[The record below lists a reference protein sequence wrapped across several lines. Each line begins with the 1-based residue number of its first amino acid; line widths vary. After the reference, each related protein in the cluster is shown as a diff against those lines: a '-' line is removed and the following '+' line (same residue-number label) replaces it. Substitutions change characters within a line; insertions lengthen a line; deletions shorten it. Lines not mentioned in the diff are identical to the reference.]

1 MPQSNGCL
9 RREDIESVTVRVL
22 RPAERARPDVRL
34 IRLDGRL
41 CVLKDYGAQAPVFK
55 RILGAFLVWR
65 EAVAYRRAAGVQ
77 GVPAL
82 IGTVGRCGLITQY
95 IEAAE
100 ATSADPS
107 LFTAEFFLA
116 LQDTVEQLH
125 RKGVVHGDL
134 KKLENVLVTPDGRPA
149 LIDFTA
155 AFVTGSSPL
164 SAAVFPWIADD
175 DARAITK
182 LKLRCAPHLATED
195 EQRFLQERSAIE
207 KAFRWFRR
215 YVRYVVKRYSSPE
228 HQRAEIR
235 LK

>member
-1 MPQSNGCL
+1 MLPGNGCL
-9 RREDIESVTVRVL
+9 KREDIESVTVRVL

-41 CVLKDYGAQAPVFK
+41 CVLKDYGAKAPIFK
-55 RILGAFLVWR
+55 RLLGAFLVWR
-65 EAVAYRRAAGVQ
+65 EGVAYQRAAGVA

-82 IGTVGRCGLITQY
+82 IGTVGRCGLITEY
-95 IEAAE
+95 VESAE
-100 ATSADPS
+100 ATSADNS
-107 LFTAEFFLA
+107 FFTPEFFATLEHSI
-116 LQDTVEQLH
+116 TELH

-134 KKLENVLVTPDGRPA
+134 KKLENVLVTPDGHPA

-164 SAAVFPWIADD
+164 SAAVFPWIVDD
-175 DARAITK
+175 DMRAITK
-182 LKLRCAPHLATED
+182 LKLRCAPHLATE
-195 EQRFLQERSAIE
+195 EECRFLQERSAIE

-215 YVRYVVKRYSSPE
+215 YVRYVVKRYSTPE
-228 HQRAEIR
+228 HERAQIR

>member
-1 MPQSNGCL
+1 MPPGNGRL
-9 RREDIESVTVRVL
+9 SRGDIEAATVRVL

-41 CVLKDYGAQAPVFK
+41 CVLKDYGKDAPLFK
-55 RILGAFLVWR
+55 RILGSFLVWR
-65 EAVAYRRAAGVQ
+65 EAVAYRRAAGVP

-82 IGTVGRCGLITQY
+82 IGTVGRCGLVTEY
-95 IEAAE
+95 VEATE
-100 ATSADPS
+100 ATSADPA
-107 LFTAEFFLA
+107 LFTPEFFAA
-116 LQDTVEQLH
+116 LERTISDLH

-134 KKLENVLVTPDGRPA
+134 KKLENILVTPDGRPA

-175 DARAITK
+175 DARAIVK
-182 LKLRCAPHLATED
+182 LKLRCAPHLATE
-195 EQRFLQERSAIE
+195 EECRFLQERSAIE
-207 KAFRWFRR
+207 RAFRWSRR
-215 YVRYVVKRYSSPE
+215 YVRYVVKRYSTPE
-228 HQRAEIR
+228 HERADIR